1 MEQKHIVL
9 AGAGMMGA
17 SLAQVYAQAGYR
29 VSLWNGSE
37 SGLDRARNLIALNQ
51 ETLRKEEMVTP
62 EQSEEL
68 VKRITYTTS
77 KACMEDCDL
86 MVEAIIENMD
96 AKHKFCEEASRI
108 APENALLATN
118 TSGLLITE
126 VAKPVYRPERFM
138 GQHWLNPPHLLP
150 LCEIIRG
157 EKTEETYL
165 QQMYELVKGLGKKPV
180 IVKKDVNGFILNRL
194 QYAVLREALYIV
206 ENGIAS
212 FEDVDTVFT
221 AGLGLRYAAVGP
233 FRVCDFG
240 GLDTFNRVNKYLNA
254 GLCSSKE
261 GDPLLD
267 QIVSEGR
274 YGVKSGAGFYDYS
287 GDKADAAIRY
297 RDKLYIDLAKVLYYR
312 GDQETLPQ

>member
-96 AKHKFCEEASRI
+96 AKHKFWEEASRI

-150 LCEIIRG
+150 LCEIIAG
-157 EKTEETYL
+157 EKTSPENL
-165 QQMYELVKGLGKKPV
+165 QKMRELVSGLGKQPV
-180 IVKKDVNGFILNRL
+180 IVKDINGFIINRI
-194 QYAVLREALYIV
+194 QFAVLREALHIV
-206 ENGIAS
+206 DIGAAT
-212 FEDVDTVFT
+212 FEDVDTVLK
-221 AGLGLRYAAVGP
+221 AGMGLRYAALGP
-233 FRVCDFG
+233 FGVADFG
-240 GLDTFNRVNKYLNA
+240 GLDTFDHINSYLNA
-254 GLCSSKE
+254 ELDDSKVGNPGLHAMVEAGK
-261 GDPLLD
+261 L
-267 QIVSEGR
+267 
-274 YGVKSGAGFYDYS
+274 GVKSGQGFYDYS
-287 GDKADAAIRY
+287 GDKADAAIRE
-297 RDKLYIDLAKVLYYR
+297 RDRLYIELAKVLYFKK
-312 GDQETLPQ
+312 

>member
-1 MEQKHIVL
+1 MDQNHVVL

-29 VSLWNGSE
+29 VTLWNGSE
-37 SGLDRARNLIALNQ
+37 SGLERAKNLIVLNQ
-51 ETLRKEEMVTP
+51 ETLRKEGLLTQETSDAVMA
-62 EQSEEL
+62 S
-68 VKRITYTTS
+68 IAYTTS
-77 KACMEDCDL
+77 KDCMKDCFL
-86 MVEAIIENMD
+86 MVEAIVEDME
-96 AKHKFCEEASRI
+96 AKHSFWEEASRI
-108 APENALLATN
+108 VPEDALLATN

-126 VAKPVYRPERFM
+126 VAKTVYKPERFM

-157 EKTEETYL
+157 EKTEDVYV
-165 QQMYELVKGLGKKPV
+165 QKMYDLVKGLNKQPV

-206 ENGIAS
+206 ENGIAD
-212 FEDVDTVFT
+212 FEDVDTVFK

-233 FRVCDFG
+233 FRVCDLG
-240 GLDTFNRVNKYLNA
+240 GLDTFNKVNKYLNA
-254 GLCSSKE
+254 CLSDNKE

-267 QIVSEGR
+267 KIVSEGR

-287 GDKADAAIRY
+287 GDKADEAIRE
-297 RDKLYIDLAKVLYYR
+297 RDQLYIALAKVLYY
-312 GDQETLPQ
+312 GGKN